1 MEAQSGLALSTGLL
15 SGIDSAQLVDAM
27 TARQKIPIQAQ
38 EVKQHELRIKKE
50 EYQSVNA
57 AVFAVEDS
65 LLQLSLNS
73 TFNQKRAKF
82 STEDIIKVTPTT
94 DSTPATYEIVVSQL
108 AKANKIASN
117 QQTGTDAVVNT
128 EETTISINGTSL
140 ILGTDT
146 NLGQLKDSINSI
158 ASTTNV
164 TAQIMDNRIILES
177 SVTGAGN
184 DMALVDETGTLFAD
198 LGLVSGGSNE
208 LQVAQDAQ
216 FTIDG
221 LSVSRSTNK
230 FNDVV
235 SELNFELQN
244 TGSTSVD
251 IDFDTDNTRTKVEDF
266 VEKFNSAIEL
276 IYNKVNAERD
286 FKLKGLNK
294 DELESM
300 SQEQIDEREDSMRE
314 QILSSDSLLQGLY
327 NKLRSISYSIV
338 ESSGEFGGL
347 NDIGISTGKV
357 GSNKDQ
363 TKIGRLVIYDETK
376 FSEALDS
383 KMESVRLLF
392 NSEKATEEESDKKV
406 GLAERFKLDLRE
418 YTEYN
423 GILTRKAGRPD
434 QPSASLIDI
443 EIGNIQAD
451 ILFKNRNLLKY
462 QETLLQTFTNMET
475 SLAKLQEQS
484 SALTQAG
491 GF

>member
-50 EYQSVNA
+50 EYQSVNS

-73 TFNQKRAKF
+73 TFNQKKAKY

-94 DSTPATYEIVVSQL
+94 DSSPASYEIVVNQL
-108 AKANKIASN
+108 AKANKIASD
-117 QQTGTDAVVNT
+117 QQTGTDAVVT
-128 EETTISINGTSL
+128 TSEATISINGTSL
-140 ILGTDT
+140 IVGEDT
-146 NLGQLKDSINSI
+146 NLGTLRDSINGI

-164 TAQIMDNRIILES
+164 TAEIIDNRLILES

-184 DMALVDETGTLFAD
+184 DMVLVDEAGSIFAD
-198 LGLVSGGSNE
+198 MGLVSGSANE
-208 LQVAQDAQ
+208 IQVSQDAQ
-216 FTIDG
+216 FTLDG
-221 LSVSRSTNK
+221 LTVNRSTNT

-235 SELNFELQN
+235 SDLKFELLD
-244 TGSTSVD
+244 TGSTTLEV
-251 IDFDTDNTRTKVEDF
+251 DFDTDNTRTKVEDF

-276 IYNKVNAERD
+276 IYDKVNAERD

-300 SQEQIDEREDSMRE
+300 SQEQIDERENSMRE

-338 ESSGEFGGL
+338 ENTGTFGGL

-363 TKIGRLVIYDETK
+363 TKVGRLVIYDETK
-376 FSEALDS
+376 FSEALDQN
-383 KMESVRLLF
+383 MESVRLLF
-392 NSEKATEEESDKKV
+392 NSEKSTEEDSDKKV

-423 GILTRKAGRPD
+423 GILTRKAGRAD
-434 QPSASLIDI
+434 SPSASLIDI
-443 EIGNIQAD
+443 EIGNLQAD

>member
-15 SGIDSAQLVDAM
+15 SGIDSGQLVEAM
-27 TARQKIPIQAQ
+27 TARQKIPIQSQ

-50 EYQSVNA
+50 EYQSVNT
-57 AVFAVEDS
+57 AVFVVEDS

-73 TFNQKRAKF
+73 TFNQKKAKF

-94 DSTPATYEIVVSQL
+94 DSTPATYEIVVNQL
-108 AKANKIASN
+108 AKANKIASD
-117 QQTGTDAVVNT
+117 QQTGTNAVVT
-128 EETTISINGTSL
+128 TSEATISINGTSL
-140 ILGTDT
+140 ILGADT
-146 NLGQLKDSINSI
+146 NLGQLKDSINGI

-164 TAQIMDNRIILES
+164 TAEIIDNRIILES

-184 DMALVDETGTLFAD
+184 GMTLVDDSGTLAD
-198 LGLVSGGSNE
+198 LGLVSGGANE

-221 LSVSRSTNK
+221 LSVSRSSNTFK
-230 FNDVV
+230 DVV
-235 SELNFELQN
+235 SDLNFELKN
-244 TGSTSVD
+244 TGSTTLE
-251 IDFDTDNTRTKVEDF
+251 IAYDTDNTRTKVEDF

-300 SQEQIDEREDSMRE
+300 SQEQIDEREESMRK

-363 TKIGRLVIYDETK
+363 TKVGKLVIYDETK
-376 FSEALDS
+376 FSEALD
-383 KMESVRLLF
+383 KNIESVRLLF
-392 NSEKATEEESDKKV
+392 NSEKATEEDSDKKV

-423 GILTRKAGRPD
+423 GILTSGLVD
-434 QPSASLIDI
+434 
-443 EIGNIQAD
+443 
-451 ILFKNRNLLKY
+451 
-462 QETLLQTFTNMET
+462 
-475 SLAKLQEQS
+475 
-484 SALTQAG
+484 
-491 GF
+491 

>member
-50 EYQSVNA
+50 EYQSVNS

-73 TFNQKRAKF
+73 TFNQKKATF

-94 DSTPATYEIVVSQL
+94 DSTPATYEIAVTQL

-117 QQTGTDAVVNT
+117 QQSGIDAVVT
-128 EETTISINGTSL
+128 ASEASISINGTSL
-140 ILGTDT
+140 ILGENT
-146 NLGQLKDSINSI
+146 NLGQLRDSINSI

-164 TAQIMDNRIILES
+164 NAEIIDNRIILES
-177 SVTGAGN
+177 TVTGAGN
-184 DMALVDETGTLFAD
+184 NMTLVDDTGTIFAD
-198 LGLVSGGSNE
+198 LGLVSGGANE

-221 LSVSRSTNK
+221 LSVSRSTNS
-230 FNDVV
+230 FNDVI
-235 SELNFELQN
+235 SELNFELKN
-244 TGSTSVD
+244 TGSTKLE

-300 SQEQIDEREDSMRE
+300 SPEEIDERENSMRE

-338 ESSGEFGGL
+338 ENTGQFSGL
-347 NDIGISTGKV
+347 NEIGISTGKV

-363 TKIGRLVIYDETK
+363 TKVGKLVIHDETK
-376 FSEALDS
+376 FTDALDQN
-383 KMESVRLLF
+383 MESVRLLF
-392 NSEKATEEESDKKV
+392 NSEKISEEDSDKKV

-423 GILTRKAGRPD
+423 GILTRKAGRAD
-434 QPSASLIDI
+434 SPSASLIDI